1 MATAKKKAP
10 AKKAAPKKGD
20 EPVRMG
26 RSTKQ
31 SADSA
36 GKFKPTDTAG
46 DAAPTDMSKRFG
58 ENFDSGFFFN
68 TAGKK
73 QAYGQ
78 GRTGKRFRD
87 QEIRASL
94 KKRENSTGKDQPVRA
109 GRKAQGTGGKSYA
122 DTAMKRGNTG
132 DLAGRGGPIQKVYKG
147 GDTSISIG
155 IPERG
160 MGRTN
165 KRAADQFKRKKK

>member
-1 MATAKKKAP
+1 MATAKKKV
-10 AKKAAPKKGD
+10 APK
-20 EPVRMG
+20 
-26 RSTKQ
+26 
-31 SADSA
+31 
-36 GKFKPTDTAG
+36 
-46 DAAPTDMSKRFG
+46 
-58 ENFDSGFFFN
+58 
-68 TAGKK
+68 
-73 QAYGQ
+73 
-78 GRTGKRFRD
+78 
-87 QEIRASL
+87 
-94 KKRENSTGKDQPVRA
+94 NSTGKDQPVRA

-165 KRAADQFKRKKK
+165 KRAADQFNRKKK